1 MNVLR
6 DLSSCM
12 SAPSYPTAAKAV
24 VGESDQ
30 PSKTIPS
37 LQLKKLLVPT
47 DFSENSKKALVYAVR
62 LAQRNNSSL
71 ILFHVFEPP
80 EFVRQLPQD
89 YSGSNEETRKQF
101 DTAMRRSAERLETLS
116 GAAKGSNIKIETSQR
131 LGTPYEEIVKIAKE
145 REVDLIVIATHGYTG
160 LKHFLLG
167 STAERVVRLA
177 PCPVLVVRQ
186 KERDF
191 VSQTE
196 GPG

>member
-1 MNVLR
+1 MNCPE
-6 DLSSCM
+6 DP
-12 SAPSYPTAAKAV
+12 SAPAAAGGNPI
-24 VGESDQ
+24 GESDQ
-30 PSKTIPS
+30 PSKTFLS

-62 LAQRNNSSL
+62 LAHRNNSSL

-80 EFVRQLPQD
+80 EFVRQLPED
-89 YSGSNEETRKQF
+89 YSYESNDETRKQF
-101 DTAMRRSAERLETLS
+101 DTAMRRSTERLEMLS
-116 GAAKGSNIKIETSQR
+116 EAVKGSKVKIETSQR
-131 LGTPYEEIVKIAKE
+131 LGTPYEEIVKVAKE

-186 KERDF
+186 EERDF
-191 VSQTE
+191 VS
-196 GPG
+196 